1 MIRTSTDTILSIDL
15 DLDGKDISEDDDAQ
29 SIVSDGKQYTNYKD
43 IEDDVKRHNAHKDTK
58 DDAKTHTIGNDTDLE
73 DYVNKHTLA
82 RTWGHGSTRR
92 DD

>member
-1 MIRTSTDTILSIDL
+1 MMRKALL
-15 DLDGKDISEDDDAQ
+15 VKEG
-29 SIVSDGKQYTNYKD
+29 YKD

-82 RTWGHGSTRR
+82 
-92 DD
+92 